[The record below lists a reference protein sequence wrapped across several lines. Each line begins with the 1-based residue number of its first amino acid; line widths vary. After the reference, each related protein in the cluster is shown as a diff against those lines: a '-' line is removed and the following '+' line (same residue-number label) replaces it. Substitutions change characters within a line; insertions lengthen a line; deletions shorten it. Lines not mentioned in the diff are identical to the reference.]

1 MILHDDRLSV
11 VPRLTPRPTKFDHF
25 KSNFELQQKNITLT
39 KTGVNLNMVW
49 KQANDPNPIDQSE
62 PGVNPSTGS
71 VIKKLGIP
79 VSKLI
84 GEQNTVSHR
93 NENEKLDLQNYVNRM
108 QPMQSILTIRP
119 ENGLPGHLQNGVSGH
134 HVGNGHVPEQSAE
147 HPSHRVKANSI
158 ESPPQLSNKSSEDEL
173 IDPVDSDG
181 QTNGHGHNGH
191 STHNGE
197 HSGSK
202 DNGSVR
208 TSVITE
214 NIDNVKVSHT
224 NIIWGIWDVRR
235 IWVYV
240 EYGQLY
246 GEFLMGK

>member
-1 MILHDDRLSV
+1 M
-11 VPRLTPRPTKFDHF
+11 
-25 KSNFELQQKNITLT
+25 T

-49 KQANDPNPIDQSE
+49 KQANDPNHIDQSE

-147 HPSHRVKANSI
+147 HQTHRVKANSI

-191 STHNGE
+191 SAHNGE

-224 NIIWGIWDVRR
+224 SVSSGEYGEYLFVWVLIWG
-235 IWVYV
+235 
-240 EYGQLY
+240 
-246 GEFLMGK
+246 FFNGKIKLFE